1 MSEFNNEPEPEELKK
16 SITLKFE
23 KQEEDLDINEDKFY
37 DLNEWYVS
45 KEINTEDD
53 LTYIF
58 LKYNSE
64 LKENSELNLNY
75 FGNVVKITI
84 NEDIDDAGPIPLMNM
99 DLKSFKKI
107 MEITQILKD
116 IPFSKDNVRFKINKP
131 LMHENF
137 YENIRMEEESTE
149 IDFSTIKNNLE
160 TYIENL
166 NNKDLSELAN
176 VTNYLDLSDILELI
190 CARIAYNI
198 REMDEEKISEEFGN

>member
-1 MSEFNNEPEPEELKK
+1 MSEFNNEPEPEE
-16 SITLKFE
+16 ITLKFE
-23 KQEEDLDINEDKFY
+23 RQGDLIINEDKFY
-37 DLNEWYVS
+37 DLKEWYVS
-45 KEINTEDD
+45 KEINTEDH
-53 LTYIF
+53 LTYIY
-58 LKYNSE
+58 LKKDS
-64 LKENSELNLNY
+64 KLNLNY
-75 FGNVVKITI
+75 FGNVVKTMT
-84 NEDIDDAGPIPLMNM
+84 DGDPLDDNDNDNDKIPLTNMN
-99 DLKSFKKI
+99 LKSFKKI
-107 MEITQILKD
+107 MDITQILKD
-116 IPFSKDNVRFKINKP
+116 IPFSEDYNIRFQINKP

-137 YENIRMEEESTE
+137 YENIRMKEESTE